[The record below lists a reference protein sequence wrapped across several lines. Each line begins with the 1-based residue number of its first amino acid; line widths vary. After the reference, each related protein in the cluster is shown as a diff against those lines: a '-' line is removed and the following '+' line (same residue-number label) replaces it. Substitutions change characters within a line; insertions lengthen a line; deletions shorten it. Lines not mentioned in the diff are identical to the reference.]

1 MAAPMLL
8 RSLPL
13 LRLRLHV
20 HRHRLAVGLIA
31 PPCRQW
37 CASAAG
43 ESTRP
48 DEKLSSADD
57 ATAFLRVNDSPKFP
71 RWDDPDYRRWKDKE
85 EEILN
90 DIEPIVSLT
99 KEILHSGR
107 YVDGEHLTVE
117 DEKAVV
123 EKLLAYHPHSE
134 DKIGCGLD
142 SVMVDR
148 HPQFRY
154 SRCLFVIRT
163 DGVWIDFSY
172 QKCLRAYIRD
182 KYPSYAERFIREH
195 FKRSSG

>member
-13 LRLRLHV
+13 LRLRLPV
-20 HRHRLAVGLIA
+20 HRHRLAVVVIA
-31 PPCRQW
+31 PSRRLW
-37 CASAAG
+37 CTAAS

-57 ATAFLRVNDSPKFP
+57 VKAFLRVNDSPKFR

-107 YVDGEHLTVE
+107 SL
-117 DEKAVV
+117 
-123 EKLLAYHPHSE
+123 S
-134 DKIGCGLD
+134 
-142 SVMVDR
+142 
-148 HPQFRY
+148 
-154 SRCLFVIRT
+154 LFVIYIYFSESF
-163 DGVWIDFSY
+163 GVS
-172 QKCLRAYIRD
+172 
-182 KYPSYAERFIREH
+182 
-195 FKRSSG
+195 

>member
-1 MAAPMLL
+1 MLL

-20 HRHRLAVGLIA
+20 HRQRLAVGLIA
-31 PPCRQW
+31 PSRRPW
-37 CASAAG
+37 CTSSAA

-57 ATAFLRVNDSPKFP
+57 TTAFLRVNDSPKFP

-107 YVDGEHLTVE
+107 
-117 DEKAVV
+117 
-123 EKLLAYHPHSE
+123 
-134 DKIGCGLD
+134 
-142 SVMVDR
+142 SV
-148 HPQFRY
+148 
-154 SRCLFVIRT
+154 SLFVIVPNIFIYLFFQIIWYLIFSNYSCCIVLSTRNINFQLF
-163 DGVWIDFSY
+163 GVFQLDIGFGYSLFLEVLW
-172 QKCLRAYIRD
+172 RR
-182 KYPSYAERFIREH
+182 
-195 FKRSSG
+195 